1 MSGYG
6 MDSFQPPL
14 KVACVG
20 AGYFSRFHYS
30 AWRRLE
36 QVSLVASVDRNL
48 DAARQQCAHA
58 YDDFNAMLEQE
69 SPDIVDIVTPPDTH
83 LEIIR
88 QSIAAD
94 VPLVICQ
101 KPFCGDLESAQQA
114 VALAEKR
121 QSLVVVHEN
130 FRFQPWY
137 RVIRTAMDQGRIGAL
152 QQLSFRLRPGDGQG
166 ENAYLSRQPYF
177 RSMPRFLVH
186 ETGIHWIDTFRFLC
200 RGEPR
205 SVYADLRRLNPGI
218 AGEDAGYFLLAFEN
232 GVRALFDGNRLVDH
246 MAENTRTTMGE
257 GLVEGTE
264 GIIRLDGN
272 GRVTF
277 RKHGS
282 RETETLLSPDTCREF
297 GGDCVYWLQRHVVD
311 SVLSGNEPENV
322 ARQYLANLEIEE
334 QVYRSAETGRRI
346 SLLQGRDRESGMET
360 TPNRL

>member
-6 MDSFQPPL
+6 MNGFRPPL

-48 DAARQQCAHA
+48 DAARQWCVHA
-58 YDDFNAMLEQE
+58 YDDFGAMLEQE

-83 LEIIR
+83 LGFIS

-94 VPLVICQ
+94 VPLVVCQ
-101 KPFCGDLESAQQA
+101 KPFCGDLESARQA
-114 VALAEKR
+114 VALAEKHR
-121 QSLVVVHEN
+121 SLVVVHEN

-137 RVIRTAMDQGRIGAL
+137 RVIRNAMDRGRIGTL

-200 RGEPR
+200 RGEPQ

-218 AGEDAGYFLLAFEN
+218 AGEDAGCFLLSFEN

-246 MAENTRTTMGE
+246 SAEDTRTTMGE
-257 GLVEGTE
+257 ALVEGTD
-264 GIIRLDGN
+264 GVIRLDGG
-272 GRVTF
+272 GRVTL
-277 RKHGS
+277 RKRGS
-282 RETETLLSPDTCREF
+282 RETETLLLPDTCGEF
-297 GGDCVYWLQRHVVD
+297 GGDCVYRLQQHVVD

-322 ARQYLANLEIEE
+322 AREYLTNLEIEE

-346 SLLQGRDRESGMET
+346 SLLRGA
-360 TPNRL
+360 